1 MPYQASDTAKK
12 LIALL
17 NNAKELSV
25 DHSNRTLSIDT
36 INSCLIL
43 CKSRNFGVE
52 DGLPDILDSLLYSI
66 RSYKPEVLL
75 EEFQKAEEF
84 VIMTDI
90 GETKTKKPK
99 IPTLPYADMDE
110 PSSL

>member
-25 DHSNRTLSIDT
+25 DHSNRTLAIDT
-36 INSCLIL
+36 INSSLIL
-43 CKSRNFGVE
+43 CKSRSFGIE
-52 DGLPDILDSLLYSI
+52 EGLPDILDSLIYAI

-75 EEFQKAEEF
+75 GEFHKAEEF
-84 VIMTDI
+84 VVITDI
-90 GETKTKKPK
+90 GETKTPKPK
-99 IPTLPYADMDE
+99 IPELPYADTNAPLD
-110 PSSL
+110 